1 MIYKLRVILDTE
13 EDVIREIAILQDNS
27 LEDLHNAITNA
38 FGFDGSEMA
47 SFFTT
52 DEQWNQGEEI
62 PLFDMSENGDALT
75 MQHIL
80 LSEIIDRD
88 KSKLIYVYDFF
99 SMWSFFVELVDIL
112 EGYNESDL
120 PLLLLSLGN
129 VPEKAPEKEFIGEQ
143 LEDIEKLDGA
153 DQDFD
158 LDEFDFDNF
167 DDLMN
172 WSLLHTFL
180 PYSQGHFQGLF
191 DQYLLI

>member
-13 EDVIREIAILQDNS
+13 QDVIREIAILQDNS

-52 DEQWNQGEEI
+52 DDQWNQGEEI

-112 EGYNESDL
+112 EGYKESEL

-129 VPEKAPEKEFIGEQ
+129 VPEKAPEKEFIGERV
-143 LEDIEKLDGA
+143 EDIEN
-153 DQDFD
+153 QDSESEDFN

-172 WSLLHTFL
+172 
-180 PYSQGHFQGLF
+180 
-191 DQYLLI
+191 

>member
-143 LEDIEKLDGA
+143 LEDIEKLDSA
-153 DQDFD
+153 DQNFD

-180 PYSQGHFQGLF
+180 RYSQGRFQGLF

>member
-13 EDVIREIAILQDNS
+13 QDVIREIAILQDNS

-52 DEQWNQGEEI
+52 DEKWNQGEEI

-88 KSKLIYVYDFF
+88 KPKLIYVYDFF
-99 SMWSFFVELVDIL
+99 SMWSFFVELVDTL
-112 EGYNESDL
+112 EGYNESEL

-129 VPEKAPEKEFIGEQ
+129 VPDKAPEKEFIGEQ
-143 LEDIEKLDGA
+143 LDDVENQDSGNQDIN
-153 DQDFD
+153 

-172 WSLLHTFL
+172 
-180 PYSQGHFQGLF
+180 
-191 DQYLLI
+191 

>member
-143 LEDIEKLDGA
+143 LEDIEKQDGA

-172 WSLLHTFL
+172 WSLLPTYQ
-180 PYSQGHFQGLF
+180 PYLQGHYLGLF
-191 DQYLLI
+191 DQYFLI

>member
-13 EDVIREIAILQDNS
+13 QDVIREIAILQDNS

-52 DEQWNQGEEI
+52 DEKWNQGEEI

-99 SMWSFFVELVDIL
+99 SMWSFFVELVDTL
-112 EGYNESDL
+112 EGYNESEL

-129 VPEKAPEKEFIGEQ
+129 VPDKAPEKEFIGEQ
-143 LEDIEKLDGA
+143 LDTVENDDEHKED
-153 DQDFD
+153 FN

-172 WSLLHTFL
+172 
-180 PYSQGHFQGLF
+180 
-191 DQYLLI
+191 

>member
-172 WSLLHTFL
+172 
-180 PYSQGHFQGLF
+180 
-191 DQYLLI
+191 

>member
-13 EDVIREIAILQDNS
+13 QDVIREIAIHQDNS

-80 LSEIIDRD
+80 LSEIVDRD

-112 EGYNESDL
+112 DGYNESDL

-129 VPEKAPEKEFIGEQ
+129 VPEKAPEKEFIAEQ
-143 LEDIEKLDGA
+143 LDDVEKQDPTNE
-153 DQDFD
+153 DFD

-172 WSLLHTFL
+172 
-180 PYSQGHFQGLF
+180 
-191 DQYLLI
+191 

>member
-1 MIYKLRVILDTE
+1 MIYKLRIILDTE
-13 EDVIREIAILQDNS
+13 QDVIREIAIHQDNS

-38 FGFDGSEMA
+38 FGFNGSEMA
-47 SFFTT
+47 SFYTT
-52 DEQWNQGEEI
+52 DDQWNQGEEI

-88 KSKLIYVYDFF
+88 KSKLIYVYDFLA
-99 SMWSFFVELVDIL
+99 MWSFFVELVDII
-112 EGYNESDL
+112 EGYNESEL

-129 VPEKAPEKEFIGEQ
+129 VPEKAPEKEFKSERVDDGEQ
-143 LEDIEKLDGA
+143 ADNANED
-153 DQDFD
+153 FN

-172 WSLLHTFL
+172 
-180 PYSQGHFQGLF
+180 
-191 DQYLLI
+191 